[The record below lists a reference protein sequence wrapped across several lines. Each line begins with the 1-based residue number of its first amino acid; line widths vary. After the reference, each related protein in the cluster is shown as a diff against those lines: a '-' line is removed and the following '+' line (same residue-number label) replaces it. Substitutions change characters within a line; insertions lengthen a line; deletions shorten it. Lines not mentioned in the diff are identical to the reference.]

1 MPLILP
7 GNVASAIGGGYEVA
21 NSCRFNIA
29 DSAYLTTKTNGSEP
43 TLGTK
48 YTVSVWLK
56 RSTLVNS
63 SYQYI
68 ISHDG
73 GSNPRTHIRFND
85 DADNLTWYIR
95 DSGGTTSNLTA
106 TRLFR
111 DTNAWYHLVFAYD
124 STQASASNRQKIYV
138 NGTQN
143 TSFSSSGYVA
153 QDVVNPFSANGN
165 ASKIA
170 SFGGTASDYYG
181 GYMSE
186 FVFVDG
192 QALTPTSFGEFD
204 EDSPTIWKPIDVSG
218 LTFGNN
224 GYYLDFED
232 SANLGNDAN
241 GGTDFTENNLAAA
254 DQATDTPTNNF
265 ATANPLLVNTS
276 NAPTFS
282 EGNCKIA
289 DSSASRFGFAS
300 TIGVTTGKWYAEYKL
315 SGISGDDENFYGVGD
330 EEAVQENARNNNST
344 SSAGNIVYIK
354 SGTGDSGSGAMK
366 RVMSAGSGTDTDDF
380 FNDDPAANDILQI
393 ALNKTDGYV
402 FFGINGT
409 WLNSDDPTS
418 SGSGSNGVALPNHAG
433 KTFFFTAATH
443 SGSSGNDIEI
453 NFGNPPFSISSG
465 NADGNGY
472 GNMEYAIPSGYYTL
486 CTKNLAEFG

>member
-1 MPLILP
+1 MPLIL
-7 GNVASAIGGGYEVA
+7 GTNSIKDTGFEVA

-204 EDSPTIWKPIDVSG
+204 EDSPTIWKPINVSG

-224 GYYLDFED
+224 GYYLDFEASD
-232 SANLGNDAN
+232 NLGNDAN
-241 GGTDFTENNLAAA
+241 GGTDFTENNLAAT
-254 DQATDTPTNNF
+254 DQTTDTPTNNF
-265 ATANPLLVNTS
+265 CTMNPLDNYYG
-276 NAPTFS
+276 AGTFS
-282 EGNCKIA
+282 EGNLKIVTL
-289 DSSASRFGFAS
+289 SSDYTYYTG
-300 TIGVTTGKWYAEYKL
+300 TIGLTAGLWYFEAKLTATADDNQVHVGIAGRVTTNAQHELGHYNDTYAYY
-315 SGISGDDENFYGVGD
+315 SADGDSRTNDGDTSYGTGFDTGD
-330 EEAVQENARNNNST
+330 VL
-344 SSAGNIVYIK
+344 GVYIDLNANK
-354 SGTGDSGSGAMK
+354 LYFAKNGTVQNSGTGISI
-366 RVMSAGSGTDTDDF
+366 T
-380 FNDDPAANDILQI
+380 DPASVTAGAYFPAVGDWANQSC
-393 ALNKTDGYV
+393 
-402 FFGINGT
+402 T
-409 WLNSDDPTS
+409 WE
-418 SGSGSNGVALPNHAG
+418 V
-433 KTFFFTAATH
+433 
-443 SGSSGNDIEI
+443 
-453 NFGNPPFSISSG
+453 NFGNPSWSLSSAV
-465 NADGNGY
+465 ADKNGY
-472 GNMEYAIPSGYYTL
+472 GSFEYNPSSGTFDSASKDFLAI
-486 CTKNLAEFG
+486 CTKNLGSDGG

>member
-1 MPLILP
+1 MPLIL
-7 GNVASAIGGGYEVA
+7 GTNSIKDTGFEVA

-170 SFGGTASDYYG
+170 SFGGTASNYYG

-204 EDSPTIWKPIDVSG
+204 EDSPTIWKPINVSG

-224 GYYLDFED
+224 GYYLDFEASD
-232 SANLGNDAN
+232 NLGNDAN
-241 GGTDFTENNLAAA
+241 GGTDFTENNLAAT
-254 DQATDTPTNNF
+254 DQTTDTPTNNF
-265 ATANPLLVNTS
+265 CTMNPLDNYYG
-276 NAPTFS
+276 AGTFS
-282 EGNCKIA
+282 EGNLKIVTL
-289 DSSASRFGFAS
+289 SSDYTYYTG
-300 TIGVTTGKWYAEYKL
+300 TIGLTAGLWYFEAKLTATADDNQVHVGIAGRVTTNAQHELGHYNDTYAYY
-315 SGISGDDENFYGVGD
+315 SADGDSRTNDGDTSYGTGFDTGD
-330 EEAVQENARNNNST
+330 VL
-344 SSAGNIVYIK
+344 GVYIDLNANK
-354 SGTGDSGSGAMK
+354 LYFAKNGTVQNSGTGISI
-366 RVMSAGSGTDTDDF
+366 T
-380 FNDDPAANDILQI
+380 DPASVTAGAYFPAVGDWANQSC
-393 ALNKTDGYV
+393 
-402 FFGINGT
+402 T
-409 WLNSDDPTS
+409 WE
-418 SGSGSNGVALPNHAG
+418 V
-433 KTFFFTAATH
+433 
-443 SGSSGNDIEI
+443 
-453 NFGNPPFSISSG
+453 NFGNPSWSLSSAV
-465 NADGNGY
+465 ADKNGY
-472 GNMEYAIPSGYYTL
+472 GSFEYNPSSGTFDSASKDFLAI
-486 CTKNLAEFG
+486 CTKNLGSDGG